1 MCFWQAHSTI
11 VYLAT
16 NFDNILI
23 MPKNETINID
33 GTRWSQRFVFA
44 QWILGGAGGCPARYG
59 CQVMW
64 PTYRWSYF
72 VEFVKMYKLT
82 VGILCQKLC
91 KWIDF
96 CID

>member
-1 MCFWQAHSTI
+1 MEPDEAKDL
-11 VYLAT
+11 YLLSE
-16 NFDNILI
+16 F
-23 MPKNETINID
+23 PP
-33 GTRWSQRFVFA
+33 
-44 QWILGGAGGCPARYG
+44 LGGAGGCPARYG

-64 PTYRWSYF
+64 PMYRWSYF